1 MFFVVLA
8 IDFIAARSASGENRI
23 ANANTEQATTHNP
36 ISKNI

>member
-1 MFFVVLA
+1 MLLLVLA

-23 ANANTEQATTHNP
+23 ASANTEQVTTHNP